1 MESITSFWTIVVFV
15 GAFALMGAILWAKA
29 NNRTSR
35 AKLEKTEAA
44 TARMYA
50 EGDTVEKRRGD

>member
-44 TARMYA
+44 TAQRFA
-50 EGDTVEKRRGD
+50 EGDTVDRSKN